1 MTSGKNYG
9 TINEKSKGG
18 KMTQKELINKL
29 AKEIEVSAK
38 GLQNTTEED
47 KIICYVSNIGYKISV
62 IKRELDVE
70 KQTEVK

>member
-1 MTSGKNYG
+1 
-9 TINEKSKGG
+9 
-18 KMTQKELINKL
+18 MTQKELINKL